1 MFIFK
6 RNIFRRNSPKTNTDT
21 SSRHRWKYIFG
32 SAVIALSTV
41 TAAFAP
47 FEASALNK
55 TSALSP
61 ADQAKSY
68 AYYLALRHC
77 MSVGW
82 FKNSTFFVT
91 ATKNSNMS
99 ANDAL
104 NWNFFNDHI
113 ATGPSIGNVYPP
125 GHVIADNSVTVGVIN
140 EPTDGD
146 TLCSNTDVNW
156 LQPAAALWGYTSGPD
171 LLCALGFVRDV
182 GNCSQSTSGT
192 NDFKLG
198 HDNTPGLNVADVDK
212 FWKSLGNADTTIGS
226 ITLGQYDLYYKS
238 FTTSCGVSVAGTGD
252 KVNYTIQT
260 FDSGSS
266 VPKSTPFTITDR
278 NFNTGTSVRV
288 YQNTSLTCQQLAD
301 KLKDSSSPAVAA
313 YALYLSKNN
322 GNPVGKVC
330 GEPGVIKSED
340 GTVCPPTNLGTQSSC
355 NVQGVG
361 WIICPVVTFLAGIAD
376 SVFVFLSDNFL
387 NTNVALVDQSGPAF
401 KAWVIIR
408 NLANVAFVI
417 VFLVIIFS
425 QLTGLGV
432 TNYGVKK
439 LLPRIVIAAILVN
452 VSFYLCAIAVDIS
465 NILGHSL
472 KDLLGSVGNQVT
484 AGSGGPQ
491 DPLSG
496 NNSLTNVAGS
506 VLLIGAS
513 AVAGYALLGT
523 IIPVLLAAV
532 VALLMIFFLL
542 IAREVI
548 IVLLIVISPLA
559 FVAYLLP
566 NTESWFKKWRQALV
580 AMLMLFPIISV
591 VYGGSALAS
600 QILQHAFDS
609 SVTANASVFG
619 QIIGAAVLVLPLFAI
634 PVLLKKS
641 LDGIPVAGKMLNNL
655 ANKANGNLRAKGKES
670 YANSLAGRGSANR
683 KQARQVFRDKRYAAR
698 LTGGKTQGLNNVI
711 AGGVPGVLSRIPG
724 MDKLDKTPL
733 GILGAQRQAIQR
745 AATGTAASAQSEDVK
760 QEMARLAASPVG
772 SNANAIAN
780 HMTEHHATM
789 TPTEMEAASDLL
801 LSVGGADQYREI
813 IGNKSITSRHASG
826 LVASARRNTTDVRAK
841 AADIANF
848 MSSGNAAETLM
859 NSGYDGSAIDAT
871 SVKKDKDGKE
881 IPDSAVSYIEG
892 AYSKA
897 EAAKLVT
904 MSPATA
910 TLAKNF
916 INPEQAKIAL
926 SPGNIAGIKT
936 DTLAVLRPI
945 AATAPADQPMQVV
958 IAGGSA
964 PAPSGGGGT
973 PSVATA
979 PTGTVQV
986 AGSVTPATVSPAPSI
1001 NVEGVI
1007 NFEHPTT
1014 SAADTSTTIAPEV
1027 SIDIAGDQNASTL
1040 SANVFSPSGSAPVV
1054 ATPVLVGTAAMHNE
1068 VITQRGGI
1076 ENLSDQEV
1084 QTIRDSAER
1093 WSREEDD
1100 KNGNAEMTAVGLQ
1113 AIAELER
1120 RQKSAATPTTGTS
1133 DTIPGYDYSMMTPEQ
1148 IEIVNER
1155 FKRTGSVERQSGRNK
1170 RKQ

>member
-6 RNIFRRNSPKTNTDT
+6 RNIFRPNSPKTNTYT
-21 SSRHRWKYIFG
+21 SSRNRWKYIFG
-32 SAVIALSTV
+32 SAVITLSTI
-41 TAAFAP
+41 TATFAP

-55 TSALSP
+55 TSALNPS
-61 ADQAKSY
+61 DQAKSY

-77 MSVGW
+77 MGVGW
-82 FKNSTFFVT
+82 FRNSTFIGSAVF
-91 ATKNSNMS
+91 TKNSNMS
-99 ANDAL
+99 ANDAQ
-104 NWNFFNDHI
+104 NWNFFSDNV
-113 ATGPSIGNVYPP
+113 AVGPAGPLGNVYTLPT
-125 GHVIADNSVTVGVIN
+125 AFTAQNSVTVGVIN

-146 TLCSNTDVNW
+146 TTCSTSDINW
-156 LQPAAALWGYTSGPD
+156 LKPAAALWGYTSGPD

-198 HDNTPGLNVADVDK
+198 HANIAALNVADVDK

-226 ITLGQYDLYYKS
+226 ITAGQYDLYYNS
-238 FTTSCGVSVAGTGD
+238 FITGCGVSAAGKGD

-266 VPKSTPFTITDR
+266 VSKATDFTITDR

-288 YQNTSLTCQQLAD
+288 YQNTTLTCQQLAD
-301 KLKDSSSPAVAA
+301 KLAAKSSVVDA
-313 YALYLSKNN
+313 YAGYLKANG
-322 GNPVGKVC
+322 GNPIGTVC
-330 GEPGVIKSED
+330 GEPGVVKD
-340 GTVCPPTNLGTQSSC
+340 QNGTICPPTTIAGQSTC
-355 NVQGVG
+355 TIQGVG
-361 WIICPVVTFLAGIAD
+361 WIICPIVSFMAGISD
-376 SVFVFLSDNFL
+376 SVFVFLTDNFL
-387 NTNVALVDQSGPAF
+387 NTNVSLVQTTGSNATAF
-401 KAWVIIR
+401 KAWGIMR

-417 VFLVIIFS
+417 VFLIIIFS
-425 QLTGLGV
+425 QLTGMGV

-452 VSFYLCAIAVDIS
+452 VSFYVCAIAVDIS
-465 NILGHSL
+465 NILGHSI
-472 KDLLGSVGNQVT
+472 KDLLGSVATQVT
-484 AGSGGPQ
+484 ASTGAAQGPSTGSNFFTT
-491 DPLSG
+491 L
-496 NNSLTNVAGS
+496 AGS
-506 VLLIGAS
+506 VLVIGTAGL
-513 AVAGYALLGT
+513 AGYALIGT

-566 NTESWFKKWRQALV
+566 NTEAWFKKWRQALV
-580 AMLMLFPIISV
+580 AMLMLFPIISL

-600 QILQHAFDS
+600 QVLQGTFDS
-609 SVTANASVFG
+609 SVGANGNTFG
-619 QIIGAAVLVLPLFAI
+619 QIIGAAVLVIPLFAI
-634 PVLLKKS
+634 PTLLKKS

-826 LVASARRNTTDVRAK
+826 LVASARRNTSDVRAK

-859 NSGYDGSAIDAT
+859 NSGYDGAAIDAT
-871 SVKKDKDGKE
+871 SVKKDQDGNE
-881 IPDSAVSYIEG
+881 IPNSAVSYIEG

-910 TLAKNF
+910 TLAQDF
-916 INPEQAKIAL
+916 INPEQAKIAI

-936 DTLAVLRPI
+936 DTLAVLKPI
-945 AATAPADQPMQVV
+945 AATAPPDSTPPTQVV
-958 IAGGSA
+958 IVGGGATPGGEPAPTPIDNGTITIDHSTDPT
-964 PAPSGGGGT
+964 PAPSQPQSGT
-973 PSVATA
+973 PYMHVDNEA
-979 PTGTVQV
+979 
-986 AGSVTPATVSPAPSI
+986 
-1001 NVEGVI
+1001 
-1007 NFEHPTT
+1007 FEHRAFIE
-1014 SAADTSTTIAPEV
+1014 S
-1027 SIDIAGDQNASTL
+1027 
-1040 SANVFSPSGSAPVV
+1040 
-1054 ATPVLVGTAAMHNE
+1054 
-1068 VITQRGGI
+1068 RGGI
-1076 ENLSDQEV
+1076 EKLSDEELHTLV
-1084 QTIRDSAER
+1084 KSVDEWGI
-1093 WSREEDD
+1093 EDD
-1100 KNGNAEMTAVGLQ
+1100 AKGSTEMTELGVRAVEEQ
-1113 AIAELER
+1113 ER
-1120 RQKSAATPTTGTS
+1120 RRK
-1133 DTIPGYDYSMMTPEQ
+1133 PE
-1148 IEIVNER
+1148 
-1155 FKRTGSVERQSGRNK
+1155 
-1170 RKQ
+1170 